1 MGIGSLTIKRF
12 IAYSIVIHLLAMSF
26 LFIRPSRQE
35 RQGSPFF
42 ARLVTP
48 GEIAET
54 ESFVPPPKVAP
65 LPPESKPEVMSE
77 EPEKPQALKPQVSAP
92 QDDGSRVQH
101 DIKGQAPGS
110 RGESLEDGQFKI
122 PPGTGGFSFPLKREN
137 LFDRAV
143 ISESAQKQE
152 DKTAKSTITFDAKE
166 FKYYGYM
173 RRLREKIEGIWQYP
187 ADAAMRGIY
196 GDLYINFTIK
206 KNGALGSVDLVRTSG
221 YRSLDEAAIKAL
233 KEAAPYWP
241 LPEEWK
247 EEALTIKGHFIYSL
261 QGTYIR

>member
-1 MGIGSLTIKRF
+1 
-12 IAYSIVIHLLAMSF
+12 MSF
-26 LFIRPSRQE
+26 LFIRPPKQE
-35 RQGSPFF
+35 QKDAPLF

-48 GEIAET
+48 GEISET
-54 ESFVPPPKVAP
+54 ESFVPPPKAAP
-65 LPPESKPEVMSE
+65 LPRNIETHKPEIMDEKSE
-77 EPEKPQALKPQVSAP
+77 KTQLSNQKSRLTIP
-92 QDDGSRVQH
+92 QDGGSRIPQ
-101 DIKGQAPGS
+101 IMKGQAPGS
-110 RGESLEDGQFKI
+110 GGEPVKDGQLKI
-122 PPGTGGFSFPLKREN
+122 PPGTGGLSFPLKREN
-137 LFDRAV
+137 LFDREV

-152 DKTAKSTITFDAKE
+152 DKTTKSTITFDAKE

-173 RRLREKIEGIWQYP
+173 RRLREKIEGIWLYP
-187 ADAAMRGIY
+187 SDAATRGIY

-206 KNGALGSVDLVRTSG
+206 KNGTLGSVDLIRTSG

>member
-1 MGIGSLTIKRF
+1 
-12 IAYSIVIHLLAMSF
+12 MSF
-26 LFIRPSRQE
+26 LFIRPPRQE
-35 RQGSPFF
+35 QKGSPLF

-54 ESFVPPPKVAP
+54 GSFVPPPKAAP
-65 LPPESKPEVMSE
+65 LPRNIETHKPEAMNEKSE
-77 EPEKPQALKPQVSAP
+77 KSQISNQKPQASIP
-92 QDDGSRVQH
+92 QDGGSLIPQ
-101 DIKGQAPGS
+101 IMKGQRPGS
-110 RGESLEDGQFKI
+110 IEDSSTDSQFKM

-137 LFDRAV
+137 LFDREV

-173 RRLREKIEGIWQYP
+173 RRLREKVEGMWQYP
-187 ADAAMRGIY
+187 SDAAMRGIY

-206 KNGALGSVDLVRTSG
+206 KNGSLGSVELVRTSG

>member
-1 MGIGSLTIKRF
+1 
-12 IAYSIVIHLLAMSF
+12 MSF
-26 LFIRPSRQE
+26 LFIRPPRQE
-35 RQGSPFF
+35 QKGSPLF

-48 GEIAET
+48 GEISET
-54 ESFVPPPKVAP
+54 ENFVPLSKTAP
-65 LPPESKPEVMSE
+65 LPQDIETHKPEVMSE
-77 EPEKPQALKPQVSAP
+77 KSEKPQISNQKSQVSIPQDGSSRIPQVM
-92 QDDGSRVQH
+92 
-101 DIKGQAPGS
+101 KGQVPGS
-110 RGESLEDGQFKI
+110 GGEPVKDGQLKI

-137 LFDRAV
+137 LFDREV

-173 RRLREKIEGIWQYP
+173 RRLREKVEGIWQYP
-187 ADAAMRGIY
+187 SDAAMRGLY
-196 GDLYINFTIK
+196 GDLYISFTIK
-206 KNGALGSVDLVRTSG
+206 KNGSLGSVELVRTSG

-247 EEALTIKGHFIYSL
+247 EEALTIKGHFIYSF

>member
-1 MGIGSLTIKRF
+1 
-12 IAYSIVIHLLAMSF
+12 MSF

-35 RQGSPFF
+35 QKGSPLF

-54 ESFVPPPKVAP
+54 ESFVPPPRTAP
-65 LPPESKPEVMSE
+65 LPQDIETHKPEVMD
-77 EPEKPQALKPQVSAP
+77 EKPVKSQISNQKPQVSIP
-92 QDDGSRVQH
+92 QDGGSLIPQ
-101 DIKGQAPGS
+101 IMKGQAPGS
-110 RGESLEDGQFKI
+110 GGEPVKDGQLKI

-187 ADAAMRGIY
+187 SDAATRGIY
-196 GDLYINFTIK
+196 GDLYVNFTIK

>member
-1 MGIGSLTIKRF
+1 M
-12 IAYSIVIHLLAMSF
+12 SI
-26 LFIRPSRQE
+26 LFIQPPRQE
-35 RQGSPFF
+35 QKGSPLF

-54 ESFVPPPKVAP
+54 ENFMPLSKTAP
-65 LPPESKPEVMSE
+65 LPQDIETHKPEVMSE
-77 EPEKPQALKPQVSAP
+77 RSEKPQISNQKSQVSIPQDGSSRIPQVM
-92 QDDGSRVQH
+92 
-101 DIKGQAPGS
+101 KGQVPGS
-110 RGESLEDGQFKI
+110 GGEPVKDGQLKI

-137 LFDRAV
+137 LFDREV

-173 RRLREKIEGIWQYP
+173 RRLREKVEGIWQYP
-187 ADAAMRGIY
+187 SDAAMRGLY
-196 GDLYINFTIK
+196 GDLYISFTIK
-206 KNGALGSVDLVRTSG
+206 KNGSLGSVELVRTSG

>member
-1 MGIGSLTIKRF
+1 
-12 IAYSIVIHLLAMSF
+12 MSF
-26 LFIRPSRQE
+26 LFIRPPRQE
-35 RQGSPFF
+35 QKGSPLF

-54 ESFVPPPKVAP
+54 GSFVPPPSTAP
-65 LPPESKPEVMSE
+65 LPRDIETHKPEVMD
-77 EPEKPQALKPQVSAP
+77 EKPVKSQILNQKPQVSIP
-92 QDDGSRVQH
+92 QDGGSLIPQ
-101 DIKGQAPGS
+101 IMKGQAPGS
-110 RGESLEDGQFKI
+110 GGESLEKGQFKV

-143 ISESAQKQE
+143 ISESVQKQE

-187 ADAAMRGIY
+187 SDAATRGIY

>member
-1 MGIGSLTIKRF
+1 
-12 IAYSIVIHLLAMSF
+12 MSF
-26 LFIRPSRQE
+26 LFIRPSVQK
-35 RQGSPFF
+35 QKGAPFW
-42 ARLVTP
+42 ARLVTQ
-48 GEIAET
+48 EETAET
-54 ESFVPPPKVAP
+54 GSLLPPHQAEP
-65 LPPESKPEVMSE
+65 LPPDMEDHKPEVMSE
-77 EPEKPQALKPQVSAP
+77 KPDLKPQVSIP
-92 QDDGSRVQH
+92 QDGSSQ
-101 DIKGQAPGS
+101 IPEAMKGQVPGGG
-110 RGESLEDGQFKI
+110 GESLEDGQFKI
-122 PPGTGGFSFPLKREN
+122 PPGTGGFSFPLKRDN
-137 LFDRAV
+137 LFDREI

-152 DKTAKSTITFDAKE
+152 DKQAKSTITFDAKG

-196 GDLYINFTIK
+196 GDLYISFTIK
-206 KNGALGSVDLVRTSG
+206 KNGTLGSVELVRTSG

-247 EEALTIKGHFIYSL
+247 EDGLTIKGHFIYSL

>member
-1 MGIGSLTIKRF
+1 MTIKRF
-12 IAYSIVIHLLAMSF
+12 ISYSIVIHLLAMSF
-26 LFIRPSRQE
+26 LFIRPPRQE
-35 RQGSPFF
+35 QKGSPLF

-48 GEIAET
+48 GEISET
-54 ESFVPPPKVAP
+54 ESFVPLPKTAP
-65 LPPESKPEVMSE
+65 LPQDIETHKPEVMNEKS
-77 EPEKPQALKPQVSAP
+77 EKPQTTDIKPQISIPKDSISQIP
-92 QDDGSRVQH
+92 QVM
-101 DIKGQAPGS
+101 KGQRPGS
-110 RGESLEDGQFKI
+110 MGDSSADGQFKM

-137 LFDRAV
+137 LFDREV

-173 RRLREKIEGIWQYP
+173 RRLREKVEGIWQYP
-187 ADAAMRGIY
+187 SDAAMRGLY

-206 KNGALGSVDLVRTSG
+206 KNGSLGSVDLVRTSG

-261 QGTYIR
+261 QGPYIR

>member
-1 MGIGSLTIKRF
+1 
-12 IAYSIVIHLLAMSF
+12 MSF
-26 LFIRPSRQE
+26 LFIRPPRQE
-35 RQGSPFF
+35 QKGSPLF

-48 GEIAET
+48 GEISET
-54 ESFVPPPKVAP
+54 ENFVPLSKTAP
-65 LPPESKPEVMSE
+65 LPRNIETQKPEVMSE
-77 EPEKPQALKPQVSAP
+77 KSEKSQISNQKSQVSIPQDGSSQIPQVM
-92 QDDGSRVQH
+92 
-101 DIKGQAPGS
+101 KGQAPGS
-110 RGESLEDGQFKI
+110 GGEPVKDGQLKI

-137 LFDRAV
+137 LFDREV

-173 RRLREKIEGIWQYP
+173 RRLREKVEGIWQYP
-187 ADAAMRGIY
+187 SDAAMRGLY
-196 GDLYINFTIK
+196 GDLYISFTIK
-206 KNGALGSVDLVRTSG
+206 KNGSLGSVELVRTSG

>member
-1 MGIGSLTIKRF
+1 
-12 IAYSIVIHLLAMSF
+12 MSF

-54 ESFVPPPKVAP
+54 GSFVPPPGTAP
-65 LPPESKPEVMSE
+65 LPRDIETHKPEVMD
-77 EPEKPQALKPQVSAP
+77 EKPDLKPQVSIP
-92 QDDGSRVQH
+92 QDSGSQIP
-101 DIKGQAPGS
+101 DAMKGQVPGS
-110 RGESLEDGQFKI
+110 GVESLEKGQFKV
-122 PPGTGGFSFPLKREN
+122 PPGTGGFSFPLKRDN
-137 LFDRAV
+137 LFDREV

-152 DKTAKSTITFDAKE
+152 EKQQKSTITFDAKE

-173 RRLREKIEGIWQYP
+173 RRLREKVEGIWQYP
-187 ADAAMRGIY
+187 SDAATRGIY

-206 KNGALGSVDLVRTSG
+206 KNGALGSVDLIRTSG

-233 KEAAPYWP
+233 REAAPYWP